1 MENPLV
7 KLEGVSFR
15 YPKSGVEA
23 LSGVSLEI
31 PRGSFFA
38 LLGPNGAGTTTLLR
52 LLCGRFAKF
61 SGTIALAD
69 EVRGSNAPRSSRGP
83 SASSG
88 PNSRSLCNRNVS
100 RDPSGLSAPASQSAF
115 LDPLACGILLENPG
129 VYPKLSI
136 NEYVDYFVGF
146 YAARIP
152 DWNEQAA
159 RERIACLAKKLELPA
174 LDTRMSALSL
184 GNRQKVQ
191 LLRAMATGPKLLILD
206 EPVANLDPISRETVW
221 KLIADWRKQEG
232 GTAIVCSHI
241 LAEMEEEATDYA
253 IIDRG
258 RVLKSGRVA
267 DIANETA
274 TFKVEVRGNSPA
286 GVTLEQVRVAL
297 KNAGIDADVLDE
309 KANLAKLYREVVS
322 NN

>member
-1 MENPLV
+1 MGIPLAKIEN
-7 KLEGVSFR
+7 VSFR
-15 YPKSGVEA
+15 YPKSGVDA

-38 LLGPNGAGTTTLLR
+38 LLGPNGAGKTTLLR

-61 SGTIALAD
+61 SGTIVLAD
-69 EVRGSNAPRSSRGP
+69 DVRGTN
-83 SASSG
+83 
-88 PNSRSLCNRNVS
+88 
-100 RDPSGLSAPASQSAF
+100 AF
-115 LDPLACGILLENPG
+115 LDPIACGILLENPG

-152 DWNEQAA
+152 MWNTTEA
-159 RERIACLAKKLELPA
+159 RERIARIAKSLELPP
-174 LDTRMSALSL
+174 LDTRMGKLSL

-191 LLRAMATGPKLLILD
+191 LLRAMAPAPHLLILD
-206 EPVANLDPISRETVW
+206 EPVANLDPMSREAVW

-241 LAEMEEEATDYA
+241 LAEMEEEATDFA

-258 RVLKSGRVA
+258 HVLKSGRVA
-267 DIANETA
+267 DLASETA
-274 TFKVEVRGNSPA
+274 TFKVEVRGNNPA
-286 GVTLEQVRVAL
+286 STTPEGNTPANNSLENLTPERIRAAL
-297 KNAGIDADVLDE
+297 AAAGIDASVNR
-309 KANLAKLYREVVS
+309 AGTGLATLYKKTVAG
-322 NN
+322 